1 MITSRRSRKTG
12 NTILMFDF
20 QPEFSVYQAL
30 IELTLDEKSQI
41 IPFKCTG
48 YNGQRFMKDIELER
62 PTSSVTISYIIT
74 TLTGK
79 SMKVK
84 DSKTNLRV
92 ISETDDSITLFP
104 KREKGVKAQ
113 YFKCLK
119 NTLRKP
125 KMSSKEEDRLVKEYE
140 QIMLNNPQLMETIGF
155 LAQGSSEN
163 EEGISGDISDS
174 DDLDVLNLARQIDD
188 NASDSEIANKLS
200 NLIFNEKSEED
211 KINEFREKIEELA
224 TNCITD
230 TPNIEKHFEKFK
242 WCFFKNTSLFSKMS
256 SDDRDYIRKLIRSIK
271 SLMKV
276 CKKSSVKKTR
286 SEALREFCAKTELD
300 DNTQAIA
307 NIVEKVSRI
316 NSETSSMNSETSLKN
331 SEKIQN
337 NSETSLKNSESSL
350 KNSEKIQ
357 NNSEQI
363 QNNSETCPKNSEKI
377 QNNSETSL
385 KNSEED
391 SENKKDLTEMILNYF
406 FT

>member
-1 MITSRRSRKTG
+1 MITSRKSRKTG
-12 NTILMFDF
+12 NTVLMFDF
-20 QPEFSVYQAL
+20 QPEKTVYQAV
-30 IELTLDEKSQI
+30 IELTIDGKSQI
-41 IPFKCTG
+41 IPFRCTG
-48 YNGQRFMKDIELER
+48 RDGQRFMKDIELER
-62 PTSSVTISYIIT
+62 PASSVTISYIVTT

-79 SMKVK
+79 TTKVK

-119 NTLRKP
+119 NTPRKP
-125 KMSSKEEDRLVKEYE
+125 KMSSEEEDRLVKEYE

-163 EEGISGDISDS
+163 EEGISDDVSDS

-188 NASDSEIANKLS
+188 NASDSEITEKLS
-200 NLIFNEKSEED
+200 DLIFNEKTEED

-242 WCFFKNTSLFSKMS
+242 LFFFKNTSLFSKMI

-307 NIVEKVSRI
+307 NIAERISRI
-316 NSETSSMNSETSLKN
+316 NSETSSNNSEKIQNNSETCLKNSEKIQNNSETCLKN

-337 NSETSLKNSESSL
+337 NSETSLKNSE
-350 KNSEKIQ
+350 K
-357 NNSEQI
+357 I
-363 QNNSETCPKNSEKI
+363 QNNSETC
-377 QNNSETSL
+377 L

-391 SENKKDLTEMILNYF
+391 SGNKKDLTEMILNYF

>member
-30 IELTLDEKSQI
+30 IELTLDGKSQI

-48 YNGQRFMKDIELER
+48 YDGQRFMKDIELER

-92 ISETDDSITLFP
+92 ISETDDSITIFP

-125 KMSSKEEDRLVKEYE
+125 KMPSEEEDRLVKEYE

-163 EEGISGDISDS
+163 EEGISGDVSDS

-188 NASDSEIANKLS
+188 NASDSEFTEKLF
-200 NLIFNEKSEED
+200 NLVFNEKSEED

-224 TNCITD
+224 TNCIID

-242 WCFFKNTSLFSKMS
+242 WFFFKNTSLFSKMS

-286 SEALREFCAKTELD
+286 SEALHEFCAKTELD

-307 NIVEKVSRI
+307 NIAERISRI
-316 NSETSSMNSETSLKN
+316 NSETSLKN
-331 SEKIQN
+331 SEKTEN
-337 NSETSLKNSESSL
+337 NSETCQKNSETCLKNSEQ
-350 KNSEKIQ
+350 IQ

-363 QNNSETCPKNSEKI
+363 QNT
-377 QNNSETSL
+377 SETSL

>member
-12 NTILMFDF
+12 NTVLMFDF

-30 IELTLDEKSQI
+30 IELTLDGKSQI

-48 YNGQRFMKDIELER
+48 YDGQRFMKDIELER

-119 NTLRKP
+119 NRLRKP

-163 EEGISGDISDS
+163 EEDVSDS

-188 NASDSEIANKLS
+188 NASDSEITEKLS
-200 NLIFNEKSEED
+200 DLIFNEKTEED

-242 WCFFKNTSLFSKMS
+242 WYFFKNTSLFSKMS
-256 SDDRDYIRKLIRSIK
+256 SDDQDYIRKLIRSIK

-286 SEALREFCAKTELD
+286 SEALHEFCAKTELD

-307 NIVEKVSRI
+307 NMVERISRI
-316 NSETSSMNSETSLKN
+316 NSETSSMNSE
-331 SEKIQN
+331 KIQN
-337 NSETSLKNSESSL
+337 NPETSL

-363 QNNSETCPKNSEKI
+363 QNNSET
-377 QNNSETSL
+377 SL

-391 SENKKDLTEMILNYF
+391 SGNKKDLTEMILNYF

>member
-1 MITSRRSRKTG
+1 MITSRKSRKTG

-30 IELTLDEKSQI
+30 IELTLDGKSKI

-48 YNGQRFMKDIELER
+48 YDGQRFMKEIELER

-84 DSKTNLRV
+84 DSETNLRV

-104 KREKGVKAQ
+104 QREKGVKAQ
-113 YFKCLK
+113 YFKRLK
-119 NTLRKP
+119 NTPRKP

-163 EEGISGDISDS
+163 EDVSEDS
-174 DDLDVLNLARQIDD
+174 NDLDILNLARQIDD
-188 NASDSEIANKLS
+188 NASDSEITNKLS

-224 TNCITD
+224 TNCIID

-242 WCFFKNTSLFSKMS
+242 WFFFKNTSLFSKMS

-307 NIVEKVSRI
+307 NMVERISRI
-316 NSETSSMNSETSLKN
+316 NSETSSKNSETSLMN

-337 NSETSLKNSESSL
+337 NSETCLKNSETCL

-363 QNNSETCPKNSEKI
+363 QNNSET
-377 QNNSETSL
+377 SL
-385 KNSEED
+385 KNTEED
-391 SENKKDLTEMILNYF
+391 SGNKKDLTEMILNYF

>member
-1 MITSRRSRKTG
+1 MLFFWSFKNNLKNNLQFIQNKIQKELFMITSRKSRKTG
-12 NTILMFDF
+12 NTVLMFDF
-20 QPEFSVYQAL
+20 QPEKTLYQAV
-30 IELTLDEKSQI
+30 IELTIDGKSKI

-48 YNGQRFMKDIELER
+48 RDGQRFMKDIELER

-79 SMKVK
+79 TTKVK
-84 DSKTNLRV
+84 DSETNLKV
-92 ISETDDSITLFP
+92 ISETDDSVTLIP
-104 KREKGVKAQ
+104 EREKGVKVQ
-113 YFKCLK
+113 YFKRLK
-119 NTLRKP
+119 NTPRKP
-125 KMSSKEEDRLVKEYE
+125 KMSSEEEDRLVKEYE

-155 LAQGSSEN
+155 LAQSSSEN
-163 EEGISGDISDS
+163 EEGISGDVSDS

-188 NASDSEIANKLS
+188 NASDSEITEKLS
-200 NLIFNEKSEED
+200 DLIFNEKKEED

-242 WCFFKNTSLFSKMS
+242 WFFFKNTSLFSKMS
-256 SDDRDYIRKLIRSIK
+256 SDERDYIRKLIRSIK

-300 DNTQAIA
+300 DNTQEIA
-307 NIVEKVSRI
+307 NIVERVSRI
-316 NSETSSMNSETSLKN
+316 NSET
-331 SEKIQN
+331 
-337 NSETSLKNSESSL
+337 SL

-363 QNNSETCPKNSEKI
+363 QNNSET
-377 QNNSETSL
+377 SL
-385 KNSEED
+385 MNSEED

>member
-12 NTILMFDF
+12 NTVLMFDF

-30 IELTLDEKSQI
+30 IELTLDGKSKI

-48 YNGQRFMKDIELER
+48 YDGQRFMKEIELER

-125 KMSSKEEDRLVKEYE
+125 KMSSKEEEDRLVKEYE

-163 EEGISGDISDS
+163 GEVSEDS
-174 DDLDVLNLARQIDD
+174 KDLDVLNLARQIDD
-188 NASDSEIANKLS
+188 NASDSEITNKLS

-224 TNCITD
+224 TNCIID

-242 WCFFKNTSLFSKMS
+242 WFFFKNTSLFSKMS

-276 CKKSSVKKTR
+276 CKKSFVKKTR

-307 NIVEKVSRI
+307 NMVERISRI
-316 NSETSSMNSETSLKN
+316 NSETSSK
-331 SEKIQN
+331 
-337 NSETSLKNSESSL
+337 
-350 KNSEKIQ
+350 
-357 NNSEQI
+357 
-363 QNNSETCPKNSEKI
+363 NSETCLKNSEKI

-391 SENKKDLTEMILNYF
+391 SGNKKDLTEMILNYF

>member
-30 IELTLDEKSQI
+30 IELTLDGKSKI

-48 YNGQRFMKDIELER
+48 YDGQRFMKDIELER

-119 NTLRKP
+119 NTLRKS

-163 EEGISGDISDS
+163 EEVSEDS
-174 DDLDVLNLARQIDD
+174 KDLDVLNLARQIDD
-188 NASDSEIANKLS
+188 NASDSEITNKLS

-242 WCFFKNTSLFSKMS
+242 WFFFKNTSLFNKMS

-286 SEALREFCAKTELD
+286 SEALHEFCAKTELD

-307 NIVEKVSRI
+307 NIVERVSRI
-316 NSETSSMNSETSLKN
+316 NSETSLM
-331 SEKIQN
+331 
-337 NSETSLKNSESSL
+337 
-350 KNSEKIQ
+350 NSEKIQ

-391 SENKKDLTEMILNYF
+391 SGNKKDLTEMILNYF

>member
-1 MITSRRSRKTG
+1 MITSRKSRKTG
-12 NTILMFDF
+12 NTIIMFDF
-20 QPEFSVYQAL
+20 QPEKTVYQAV
-30 IELTLDEKSQI
+30 IELTIDGKSKI

-62 PTSSVTISYIIT
+62 PASSVTISYILTT

-79 SMKVK
+79 TEKFK
-84 DSKTNLRV
+84 DSETNLKV

-104 KREKGVKAQ
+104 QREKGVKAQ
-113 YFKCLK
+113 YFKRLK
-119 NTLRKP
+119 NTPRKP
-125 KMSSKEEDRLVKEYE
+125 KMSSEEEDRLVKEYE
-140 QIMLNNPQLMETIGF
+140 QIMLNNPQIMETIGF

-163 EEGISGDISDS
+163 EEGISGDVSDS
-174 DDLDVLNLARQIDD
+174 DELDVLNLARQIDD
-188 NASDSEIANKLS
+188 NASDSEITEKLS
-200 NLIFNEKSEED
+200 DLIFNEKTEED

-242 WCFFKNTSLFSKMS
+242 WFFFKNTSLFSKMS

-307 NIVEKVSRI
+307 NIAERISRI
-316 NSETSSMNSETSLKN
+316 NSETSLKN

-337 NSETSLKNSESSL
+337 NSEMSLKNSETCLKNSESS
-350 KNSEKIQ
+350 
-357 NNSEQI
+357 
-363 QNNSETCPKNSEKI
+363 ETSLMNSEKI
-377 QNNSETSL
+377 QNNSETCL
-385 KNSEED
+385 KNSEEED